1 MFAMKESELRNPTA
15 VDVNAAHHDS
25 PVERMRR
32 REFLLGSGSVIAA
45 AAASSLIPVMAA
57 RQAGAPL
64 FAYVGCYTTEDRNGH
79 GKGIGVF
86 RVDAPTATWTPV
98 QALDGVVNPSFLC
111 FDLEQKFLYAVHGDM
126 DYVSA
131 YASAA
136 ASGELTELNR
146 EPCGGTNPVHLAV
159 DGTNRFLIVSNYTSG
174 SVAVMGI
181 RSDGSL
187 SPVTDLVEMTGSPG
201 PHRSQQAS
209 AHPHHNPFDPDGRF
223 IVVPDK
229 GLDKIFVFG
238 LDAENGKLVAGEEAS
253 VTTREGAGPRHVD
266 FHPRLPYLYAINE
279 LDSTITTY
287 RFDRAGG
294 ELTPLQ
300 ILSTLPSDYTGNNTG
315 AEIWVH
321 PSGRYVYGSNRGHDS
336 IAIYL
341 ADPNSGL
348 LQIAGWQSTQGSTPR
363 FFGFDPSGELLCAC
377 NQSSDTIVNFNVDP
391 STGRLSPIPNP
402 VRTGSP
408 VTIVFRRTREG

>member
-1 MFAMKESELRNPTA
+1 
-15 VDVNAAHHDS
+15 
-25 PVERMRR
+25 
-32 REFLLGSGSVIAA
+32 
-45 AAASSLIPVMAA
+45 
-57 RQAGAPL
+57 
-64 FAYVGCYTTEDRNGH
+64 
-79 GKGIGVF
+79 
-86 RVDAPTATWTPV
+86 
-98 QALDGVVNPSFLC
+98 
-111 FDLEQKFLYAVHGDM
+111 M

-315 AEIWVH
+315 A
-321 PSGRYVYGSNRGHDS
+321 GNLG
-336 IAIYL
+336 A
-341 ADPNSGL
+341 
-348 LQIAGWQSTQGSTPR
+348 
-363 FFGFDPSGELLCAC
+363 
-377 NQSSDTIVNFNVDP
+377 
-391 STGRLSPIPNP
+391 P
-402 VRTGSP
+402 VRALRLWVQQGTRQHRNLPGGSEQRLAP
-408 VTIVFRRTREG
+408 DSGMAVHSGKHASFFRFRSLR

>member
-1 MFAMKESELRNPTA
+1 MKESKLKNPIA
-15 VDVNAAHHDS
+15 LDVNIAHHGS
-25 PVERMRR
+25 RLERLRR

-45 AAASSLIPVMAA
+45 AAASSLIPAMAA
-57 RQAGAPL
+57 RQERAPL

-79 GKGIGVF
+79 GLGIGVF
-86 RVDAPTATWTPV
+86 RVDAPTARWTPV

-111 FDLEQKFLYAVHGDM
+111 CDREQKFLYAVHGDM

-131 YASAA
+131 YAIDA
-136 ASGELTELNR
+136 ASGRLTELNR
-146 EPCGGTNPVHLAV
+146 EACGGTNPVHLAV

-174 SVAVMGI
+174 TVAVMGI
-181 RSDGSL
+181 SPDGSL
-187 SPVTDLVEMTGSPG
+187 SPLTDLVEMTGSPG

-209 AHPHHNPFDPDGRF
+209 AHPHHNRFDPNGRF

-229 GLDKIFVFG
+229 GLDQIFVFG
-238 LDAENGKLVAGEEAS
+238 LDAANGKLVAVEEAS
-253 VTTREGAGPRHVD
+253 VSTREGAGPRHVD

-287 RFDRAGG
+287 RFDRVRG
-294 ELTPLQ
+294 ELRPLQ

-341 ADPNSGL
+341 ADPGSGL
-348 LQIAGWQSTQGSTPR
+348 LETVGWQSTQGSMPR
-363 FFGFDPSGELLCAC
+363 FFGFDPSGDLLCAC
-377 NQSSDTIVNFNVDP
+377 NQGSDTIVNFRVDQ
-391 STGRLSPIPNP
+391 STGRLSPIGNP

-408 VTIVFRRTREG
+408 VAIVFRHTGEGGR

>member
-1 MFAMKESELRNPTA
+1 MFPMKESELRNPTA

-25 PVERMRR
+25 RVESMRR
-32 REFLLGSGSVIAA
+32 RGFLLQSGSVIAVV
-45 AAASSLIPVMAA
+45 AASSLIPVMAA
-57 RQAGAPL
+57 RQERAPL
-64 FAYVGCYTTEDRNGH
+64 FAYVGCYTTADRSGH
-79 GKGIGVF
+79 GKGISVF

-111 FDLEQKFLYAVHGDM
+111 FDREQKFLYAVHGDM

-131 YASAA
+131 YASDA
-136 ASGELTELNR
+136 ASGRLTEINR

-181 RSDGSL
+181 RPDGSL
-187 SPVTDLVEMTGSPG
+187 SPLTDLVEMTGSPG

-209 AHPHHNPFDPDGRF
+209 AHPHHNPFDPNGRF

-229 GLDKIFVFG
+229 GLDKIFVFR

-266 FHPRLPYLYAINE
+266 FHPRLPYVYAINE

-287 RFDRAGG
+287 RLDRGLG

-300 ILSTLPSDYTGNNTG
+300 ILPTLPSDYTGNNTG

-321 PSGRYVYGSNRGHDS
+321 PSGRFVYGSNRGHDS

-341 ADPNSGL
+341 ADPGSGL
-348 LQIAGWQSTQGSTPR
+348 LETVGWQPTQGSTPR
-363 FFGFDPSGELLCAC
+363 FFGFDPSGTLLCAC
-377 NQSSDTIVNFNVDP
+377 NQSSDTIVNFSVDP
-391 STGRLSPIPNP
+391 STGALSPLPNP
-402 VRTGSP
+402 VQTGSP
-408 VTIVFRRTREG
+408 VTVVFRRTREG